1 MVRRKGE
8 LSTWAID
15 REWPH
20 QVALPASR
28 CSGPNYPIL
37 RQFCEGLWLCQ
48 RGHCFRRDDADWV
61 VWCFADPEHAAR
73 FQRCFG
79 GELMD
84 PASRPKRPR

>member
-8 LSTWAID
+8 LSTWAVD
-15 REWPH
+15 TGWPY
-20 QVALPASR
+20 QVALPAGR
-28 CSGPNYPIL
+28 CTGPKYPIL
-37 RQFCEGLWLCQ
+37 RQFCAGLSLCQ
-48 RGHCFRRDDADWV
+48 RSHSFRRDGVDWV
-61 VWCFADPEHAAR
+61 VFCFADPEHAAR